1 MLCWGLVQ
9 ARRENMSQ
17 RNIKPVYYYS
27 ISVSP
32 IIGTHRHNTPKEVQ
46 DIELNLCKSTLPN
59 TMIPRYIPENI
70 ALVS

>member
-32 IIGTHRHNTPKEVQ
+32 IIGTHRHNTQKKSK
-46 DIELNLCKSTLPN
+46 ILN
-59 TMIPRYIPENI
+59 
-70 ALVS
+70 